1 MTHILVGNSTVGQET
16 QHDNCKNWI
25 MDISAHPNGY
35 RAVSSIKEGCK
46 FFPYFLLQTKF
57 IFARN
62 ESSPD
67 RRRDGFF
74 APFWDTLK
82 YRVIQLSDQ
91 ERSTIWYAFHGIHV
105 RRGDGN
111 KMVYFSS
118 WLKIRVSFIVRSF
131 FCINELSW
139 KTCGSFLYLLKA
151 YLKCQ
156 IPFITSE

>member
-1 MTHILVGNSTVGQET
+1 ME
-16 QHDNCKNWI
+16 
-25 MDISAHPNGY
+25 ISAHPNGY
-35 RAVSSIKEGCK
+35 RAVTSIKEGCK

-105 RRGDGN
+105 RRGGDGN
-111 KMVYFSS
+111 KIVYFSS
-118 WLKIRVSFIVRSF
+118 WLKIRVSFIVIPF
-131 FCINELSW
+131 FCIGIWVELKNLRLFFVLAKSLFEVSNTIYYQW
-139 KTCGSFLYLLKA
+139 VERVHWLVLCGEN
-151 YLKCQ
+151 Q
-156 IPFITSE
+156 M